1 MRNSA
6 GCSYVIYFTPS
17 TSASPTAAHPF
28 LFELRY
34 SEMNGT
40 NSSSGKKMTPSSEK
54 NTMAAESAVHRVS
67 ARNARH
73 PQPSPQ
79 SLHKRKDTHAL
90 CHPCMPLTA
99 TDEEGAPI
107 QKRVLVCRIH
117 QAVVCVCVG

>member
-54 NTMAAESAVHRVS
+54 NTMAAESAVHPEEQETSTEVLRVS
-67 ARNARH
+67 SCSESYACPHVTHGILNHRH
-73 PQPSPQ
+73 KACIKERTPM
-79 SLHKRKDTHAL
+79 HCVTH
-90 CHPCMPLTA
+90 
-99 TDEEGAPI
+99 
-107 QKRVLVCRIH
+107 VCL
-117 QAVVCVCVG
+117 